1 MEPAKEDSSTPHT
14 TTATIST
21 VNGHAELT
29 INEKVEEKEV
39 VQKEAM
45 GGVPG
50 VMLEEIRGKR
60 GGKVAVVNVGEVA

>member
-1 MEPAKEDSSTPHT
+1 MKGEGCRKREDDEKGEGGKE
-14 TTATIST
+14 
-21 VNGHAELT
+21 GCKKGGKAE
-29 INEKVEEKEV
+29 VEEKEV

>member
-1 MEPAKEDSSTPHT
+1 MKGEGCRKRKDDEKGGGKE
-14 TTATIST
+14 
-21 VNGHAELT
+21 GCEKGGKAE
-29 INEKVEEKEV
+29 VEEKEV
-39 VQKEAM
+39 VQKEVM

>member
-1 MEPAKEDSSTPHT
+1 MKGEGCRKRKDDEK
-14 TTATIST
+14 
-21 VNGHAELT
+21 GEGGEEGCEKGGKAE
-29 INEKVEEKEV
+29 VEEKEV

-60 GGKVAVVNVGEVA
+60 GGKVAVVNPDDVA